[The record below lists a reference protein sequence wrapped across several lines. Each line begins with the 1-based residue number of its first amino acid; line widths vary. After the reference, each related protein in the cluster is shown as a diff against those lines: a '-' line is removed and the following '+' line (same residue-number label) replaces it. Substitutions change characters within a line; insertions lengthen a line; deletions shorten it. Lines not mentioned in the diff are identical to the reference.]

1 MGVLLE
7 IYGYQPLQ
15 NYENSTIILNG
26 FMVHFNVY
34 ERRTIIM
41 KLGLYWSYATRSL
54 IRGGQRTVL
63 AIFCVAVGVMAIV
76 ALQLVG
82 LSVNQAL
89 LGNIIEANG
98 GDIRLNADLAPLRQR
113 DLAYFD
119 KLKQQGRITEY
130 ATAYDPGGSITLPTG
145 GEVTF
150 SFIAISNNFPL
161 VGQANFV
168 APSHDLEI
176 QNVVTGKSVAMSSTV
191 FDALNAHIGNTYRV
205 KTLDGRFVP
214 ITVAAEFQEDGVF
227 RGPQIIISQATLN
240 AVPGPNGV
248 TEPAQYGTVYITV
261 PASNISSVRTQLSQ
275 QFPSAR
281 VITATDLLKQRQTQ
295 VDQIRLFLRIVGLLA
310 LFIGGI
316 GIINTM
322 QVLLRRRQIEIAML
336 KTTGYRQLDLY
347 VLFGLEAALLGI
359 LGGTVGTLVGLG
371 TSYLVR
377 GVVERAFFI
386 QLPIVLDTLT
396 IASGLLIGLA
406 TALIFGLL
414 PIVQASQ
421 VRPLSVLREISEHR
435 RVSSHIITVVLLI
448 VLSLLFVVLASAIL
462 GDVIT
467 AAIAVYGGA
476 GVIFSLALG
485 FGLLVLAISRLPVY
499 EKPRPR
505 MLLWILLAIGLT
517 ILSTLVLVALFLLG
531 EAARTL
537 TTSAGNSLIGTYAL
551 VVLAGM
557 GIVFVGGS
565 LVYLLA
571 TIVNSAV
578 MFTPRS
584 WKTAVML
591 AYRNLGR
598 QRLRTTTTLTALF
611 VGVFAIGMILILGQG
626 IKEAVNNTLSTLF
639 THNVFVVVPP
649 NQKPMVQNQLA
660 SLKGIDSGKTQ
671 VNPVV
676 PQVYPILVAGQD
688 INAILRSVRST
699 DKLNRRDIIGDL
711 TDVQGFDLSGGKNN
725 LPNIIL
731 KTGRNLQ
738 SKDAGTNAVVLSS
751 ELELSPVN
759 LRVGDTL
766 VVQSTDGT
774 VTKILKVVGFYDSTS
789 PQGNPNFAVM
799 LTDSAMAEQLGGSQ
813 TLEVFSLKVD
823 PKQVPALRKHLNTSV
838 PTAIILSVVDID
850 TLVNQVL
857 NNLIIMLTTVASL
870 AMIAGLII
878 IANAVAL
885 AMLERRREIGILK
898 SVGHTSKSILS
909 TVLIENG
916 LVGLL
921 GSLVAMLLVVGA
933 VTALSRF
940 VFHTELGIGPPLV
953 ALIISATSLITMIVA
968 TVVAWSAVRVRPLDV
983 LRYE

>member
-1 MGVLLE
+1 
-7 IYGYQPLQ
+7 
-15 NYENSTIILNG
+15 
-26 FMVHFNVY
+26 
-34 ERRTIIM
+34 M

-98 GDIRLNADLAPLRQR
+98 GDIRLNSELAPIRQP
-113 DLAYFD
+113 DLVYFE
-119 KLKQQGRITEY
+119 KLKRQGRITDY
-130 ATAYDPGGSITLPTG
+130 ATGYDPGGSITLSTG
-145 GEVTF
+145 EEETF
-150 SFIAISNNFPL
+150 AFIAVSRNFPL

-168 APSHDLEI
+168 APSHDLQI
-176 QNVVTGKSVAMSSTV
+176 QNVVTGNNVAMSATV
-191 FDALNAHIGNTYRV
+191 FEGLKAHIGSVYRV

-214 ITVAAEFQEDGVF
+214 VTVAAEFQEDGVF
-227 RGPQIIISQATLN
+227 RGPQVIISQTTLDS
-240 AVPGPNGV
+240 VPGPKGV
-248 TEPAQYGTVYITV
+248 LEPPQYGTVYMTV
-261 PASNISSVRTQLSQ
+261 PAANLTSVRTQLSQ

-281 VITATDLLKQRQTQ
+281 VVTATDLLKQRQSQ

-336 KTTGYRQLDLY
+336 KTTGYRQVDLY
-347 VLFGLEAALLGI
+347 ALFGLEAALLGI
-359 LGGTVGTLVGLG
+359 VGGIVGTLVGLG
-371 TSYLVR
+371 TSFLIHN
-377 GVVERAFFI
+377 VVESAFFI
-386 QLPIVLDTLT
+386 HLPIVVDMFTLVT
-396 IASGLLIGLA
+396 GLLIGLA

-421 VRPLSVLREISEHR
+421 IRPLSVLREIIEHKKF
-435 RVSSHIITVVLLI
+435 SSRFITICLLVLLS
-448 VLSLLFVVLASAIL
+448 VLFVSLAYTIL
-462 GDVIT
+462 GDVLT

-476 GVIFSLALG
+476 GVIFALALG
-485 FGLLVLAISRLPVY
+485 FSLLVIAISKLPVY

-505 MLLWILLAIGLT
+505 MLLWILMAVGF
-517 ILSTLVLVALFLLG
+517 ILLSVLVLVALLLLG
-531 EAARTL
+531 ITANTIAAK
-537 TTSAGNSLIGTYAL
+537 SGHDLIGTYVL
-551 VVLAGM
+551 VVLGCI
-557 GIVFVGGS
+557 GIVLAGGS
-565 LVYLLA
+565 LVYFLA
-571 TIVNSAV
+571 VIVNSIV

-611 VGVFAIGMILILGQG
+611 VGVFAIGLILILGQG
-626 IKEAVNNTLSTLF
+626 IKDTISTTLSTLF
-639 THNVFVVVPP
+639 THNVYVVVPP
-649 NQKPMVQNQLA
+649 NQKRAVQNQLA
-660 SLKGIDSGKTQ
+660 QSKGIDSGKTL
-671 VNPVV
+671 VNTVV
-676 PQVYPILVAGQD
+676 PQVYPILIAGRD
-688 INAILRSVRST
+688 LNTILRSVSKK
-699 DKLNRRDIIGDL
+699 DKINARDIVGDL
-711 TDVQGFDLSGGKNN
+711 TDLQGFDLSGGKNN
-725 LPNIIL
+725 LPTIIL
-731 KTGRNLQ
+731 RTGRNLQ
-738 SKDAGTNAVVLSS
+738 SKDAGTNAVILSS
-751 ELELSPVN
+751 ELQQHPVN
-759 LRVGDTL
+759 LRLGDTI
-766 VVQSTDGT
+766 VVQSADGT
-774 VTKILKVVGFYDSTS
+774 ASRVLKVVGFYDSSS
-789 PQGNPNFAVM
+789 PQGNPNFASI
-799 LTDSAMAEQLGGSQ
+799 LADTSLANQLGGSQ

-823 PKQVPALRKHLNTSV
+823 PNQVPVLKKHLNAAV
-838 PTAIILSVVDID
+838 PSAFILSVVDID

-857 NNLIIMLTTVASL
+857 NNLIIMLTTLASL
-870 AMIAGLII
+870 AMVAGLII

-933 VTALSRF
+933 ITALSKF
-940 VFHTELGIGPPLV
+940 VFHVDLGIGTPLV
-953 ALIISATSLITMIVA
+953 ALIIGATSLVTMFVA
-968 TVVAWSAVRVRPLDV
+968 LVVAWGAVRVRPLDV

>member
-1 MGVLLE
+1 
-7 IYGYQPLQ
+7 
-15 NYENSTIILNG
+15 
-26 FMVHFNVY
+26 
-34 ERRTIIM
+34 M

-54 IRGGQRTVL
+54 IRGGQRTIL

-82 LSVNQAL
+82 LSVNQSL

-113 DLAYFD
+113 DLAFFD
-119 KLKQQGRITEY
+119 KLKQQGRITDY

-145 GEVTF
+145 EEEAF
-150 SFIAISNNFPL
+150 SFIAVSSNFPL
-161 VGQANFV
+161 VGQANFI
-168 APSHDLEI
+168 APSHDLQI
-176 QNVVTGKSVAMSSTV
+176 QNVVTGNNVAMSSTV
-191 FDALNAHIGNTYRV
+191 FVALNAHIGSTYRV

-227 RGPQIIISQATLN
+227 RGPQVIISQAALN
-240 AVPGPNGV
+240 AISGPKGV
-248 TEPAQYGTVYITV
+248 VEPAQYGAIYMTV
-261 PASNISSVRTQLSQ
+261 PASNLNAVRTQLNQ
-275 QFPSAR
+275 QFPSTR
-281 VITATDLLKQRQTQ
+281 VITATDLFKQRQAE

-316 GIINTM
+316 GIINTI
-322 QVLLRRRQIEIAML
+322 QVLLRRRQVEIAML
-336 KTTGYRQLDLY
+336 KTTGYRQVDLY
-347 VLFGLEAALLGI
+347 ALFGLEAALLGI
-359 LGGTVGTLVGLG
+359 IGGVVGTLVGLG
-371 TSYLVR
+371 ISYLVR
-377 GVVERAFFI
+377 SVVEHAFFI
-386 QLPIVLDTLT
+386 HLPIVLDTLT

-421 VRPLSVLREISEHR
+421 VRPLSILREISEHR
-435 RVSSHIITVVLLI
+435 KISSRIITVVLLI
-448 VLSLLFVVLASAIL
+448 ILSLLFVVLASAIL
-462 GDVIT
+462 GDVLT

-485 FGLLVLAISRLPVY
+485 FGLLVLAISKLPVY

-505 MLLWILLAIGLT
+505 MFLWILMAIGIAL
-517 ILSTLVLVALFLLG
+517 LSLLVSGALFLLG
-531 EAARTL
+531 EAANAFA
-537 TTSAGNSLIGTYAL
+537 TSAGNSLIGTYTL
-551 VVLAGM
+551 VVLGGI
-557 GIVFVGGS
+557 GIVLIGGS

-571 TIVNSAV
+571 TIVNSV
-578 MFTPRS
+578 VVFTPRS

-626 IKEAVNNTLSTLF
+626 IKDTVNNTLSTLF

-649 NQKPMVQNQLA
+649 NQKQKVQNQLA
-660 SLKGIDSGKTQ
+660 NLKGIDSGKTQ
-671 VNPVV
+671 VNAVV
-676 PQVYPILVAGQD
+676 PQVYPILVAGRD
-688 INAILRSVRST
+688 INAILRSVHKT
-699 DKLNRRDIIGDL
+699 DKIDKEDILGNL
-711 TDVQGFDLSGGKNN
+711 TDIQGFDLSEGKNN
-725 LPNIIL
+725 LPAIAL
-731 KTGRNLQ
+731 KTGRNLHTR
-738 SKDAGTNAVVLSS
+738 DTGTNAVVLNS
-751 ELELSPVN
+751 ELELAPVN
-759 LRVGDTL
+759 LRIGDTI
-766 VVQSTDGT
+766 VVQSTDGS
-774 VTKILKVVGFYDSTS
+774 VTRILKVVGFYDSKS
-789 PQGNPNFAVM
+789 QQSNLNFASM
-799 LTDSAMAEQLGGSQ
+799 LADSAVAEQLGGSQ

-823 PKQVPALRKHLNTSV
+823 PGQVPELRKHLNTAV

-857 NNLIIMLTTVASL
+857 NNLIVMLTTISSL

-898 SVGHTSKSILS
+898 SVGHTSRSILS

-953 ALIISATSLITMIVA
+953 ALIIVATSLITTIVA
-968 TVVAWSAVRVRPLDV
+968 AVVAWSAVRVRPLDV

>member
-1 MGVLLE
+1 
-7 IYGYQPLQ
+7 
-15 NYENSTIILNG
+15 
-26 FMVHFNVY
+26 
-34 ERRTIIM
+34 
-41 KLGLYWSYATRSL
+41 
-54 IRGGQRTVL
+54 
-63 AIFCVAVGVMAIV
+63 MAIV

-82 LSVNQAL
+82 LSVNQSL

-113 DLAYFD
+113 DLAFFD
-119 KLKQQGRITEY
+119 KLKQQGQITDY

-145 GEVTF
+145 EEEAF
-150 SFIAISNNFPL
+150 SFIAVSSNFPL
-161 VGQANFV
+161 VGQANFI
-168 APSHDLEI
+168 APSHDLQI
-176 QNVVTGKSVAMSSTV
+176 QNVVTGNNVAMSSTV
-191 FDALNAHIGNTYRV
+191 FVALNAHIGSTYRV

-227 RGPQIIISQATLN
+227 RGPQVIISQAALN
-240 AVPGPNGV
+240 TVTGPNDV
-248 TEPAQYGTVYITV
+248 VEPAQYGAIYMTV
-261 PASNISSVRTQLSQ
+261 PASNLNAVRTQLNQ
-275 QFPSAR
+275 QFPSTR
-281 VITATDLLKQRQTQ
+281 VITATDLFKQRQAE

-316 GIINTM
+316 GIINTI
-322 QVLLRRRQIEIAML
+322 QVLLRRRQVEIAML
-336 KTTGYRQLDLY
+336 KTTGYRQGDLY
-347 VLFGLEAALLGI
+347 ALFGLEAALLGI
-359 LGGTVGTLVGLG
+359 IGGVVGTLVGLG
-371 TSYLVR
+371 ISYLVR
-377 GVVERAFFI
+377 SVVEHAFFI
-386 QLPIVLDTLT
+386 HLPIVLDTLT

-435 RVSSHIITVVLLI
+435 KISSRIITVVLLI
-448 VLSLLFVVLASAIL
+448 ILSLLFVVLASAIL
-462 GDVIT
+462 GDVLT
-467 AAIAVYGGA
+467 AAVAVYGGA

-485 FGLLVLAISRLPVY
+485 FGLLVLAISKLPVY

-505 MLLWILLAIGLT
+505 MLLWILMAIG
-517 ILSTLVLVALFLLG
+517 IAVLSLLVAGALFLLG
-531 EAARTL
+531 EAANAFATR
-537 TTSAGNSLIGTYAL
+537 AGNSLIGTYTL
-551 VVLAGM
+551 VVLGGI
-557 GIVFVGGS
+557 GIVLIGGS

-571 TIVNSAV
+571 TIVNSV
-578 MFTPRS
+578 VIFTPRS

-626 IKEAVNNTLSTLF
+626 IKDTVNNTLSTLF
-639 THNVFVVVPP
+639 THNVFVVVSP
-649 NQKPMVQNQLA
+649 NQKQKVQNQLA

-671 VNPVV
+671 VNVVV
-676 PQVYPILVAGQD
+676 PQVYPILIAGRD
-688 INAILRSVRST
+688 INAILRSVHKT
-699 DKLNRRDIIGDL
+699 DKIDKEDILGNL
-711 TDVQGFDLSGGKNN
+711 TDIQGFDLREGKNN
-725 LPNIIL
+725 LPAIAI
-731 KTGRNLQ
+731 KTGRNLHIR
-738 SKDAGTNAVVLSS
+738 DAGTNAVVLNS
-751 ELELSPVN
+751 ELELAPVN
-759 LRVGDTL
+759 LRIGDTI
-766 VVQSTDGT
+766 VVQSTDGS
-774 VTKILKVVGFYDSTS
+774 VTRILKVVGFYDSKS
-789 PQGNPNFAVM
+789 QRSNLNFASM
-799 LTDSAMAEQLGGSQ
+799 LADSAVAEQLGGSQ

-823 PKQVPALRKHLNTSV
+823 PGQVPELRKHLNTAV

-857 NNLIIMLTTVASL
+857 NNLIVMLTTIASL

-898 SVGHTSKSILS
+898 SVGHTSRSILS

-940 VFHTELGIGPPLV
+940 VFHTQLGIGPPLV
-953 ALIISATSLITMIVA
+953 ALIIVATSLITTIVA
-968 TVVAWSAVRVRPLDV
+968 AVVAWSAVRVRPLDV

>member
-1 MGVLLE
+1 
-7 IYGYQPLQ
+7 
-15 NYENSTIILNG
+15 
-26 FMVHFNVY
+26 
-34 ERRTIIM
+34 M

-54 IRGGQRTVL
+54 IRGGQRTIL

-82 LSVNQAL
+82 LSVNQSL

-113 DLAYFD
+113 DLAFFD
-119 KLKQQGRITEY
+119 KLKQQGRITDY

-145 GEVTF
+145 EEEAF
-150 SFIAISNNFPL
+150 SFIAVSSNFPL
-161 VGQANFV
+161 VGQANFI
-168 APSHDLEI
+168 APSHDLQI
-176 QNVVTGKSVAMSSTV
+176 QNVVTGNNVAMSSTV
-191 FDALNAHIGNTYRV
+191 FVALNAHIGSTYRV

-227 RGPQIIISQATLN
+227 RGPQVIISQAALN
-240 AVPGPNGV
+240 AISGPKDV
-248 TEPAQYGTVYITV
+248 VEPAQYGAIYMTV
-261 PASNISSVRTQLSQ
+261 PASNLNAVRTQLNQ
-275 QFPSAR
+275 QFPSTR
-281 VITATDLLKQRQTQ
+281 VITATDLFKQRQAE

-316 GIINTM
+316 GIINTI
-322 QVLLRRRQIEIAML
+322 QVLLRRRQVEIAML
-336 KTTGYRQLDLY
+336 KTTGYRQVDLY
-347 VLFGLEAALLGI
+347 ALFGLEAALLGI
-359 LGGTVGTLVGLG
+359 IGGVVGTLVGLG
-371 TSYLVR
+371 ISYLVR
-377 GVVERAFFI
+377 SVVEHAFFI
-386 QLPIVLDTLT
+386 HLPIVLDTLT

-421 VRPLSVLREISEHR
+421 VRPLSILREISEHR
-435 RVSSHIITVVLLI
+435 KISSRIITVVLLI
-448 VLSLLFVVLASAIL
+448 ILSLLFVVLASAIL
-462 GDVIT
+462 GDVLT

-485 FGLLVLAISRLPVY
+485 FGLLILAISKLPVY

-505 MLLWILLAIGLT
+505 MLLWILMAIGIAVLS
-517 ILSTLVLVALFLLG
+517 ILVSGALFLLG
-531 EAARTL
+531 EAANAFA
-537 TTSAGNSLIGTYAL
+537 TSAGNSLIGTYTL
-551 VVLAGM
+551 VVLGGI
-557 GIVFVGGS
+557 GIVLIGGS

-571 TIVNSAV
+571 TIVNSV
-578 MFTPRS
+578 VVFTPRS

-626 IKEAVNNTLSTLF
+626 IKDTVNNTLSTLF

-649 NQKPMVQNQLA
+649 NQKQKVQNQLA
-660 SLKGIDSGKTQ
+660 NLKGIDSGKTQ
-671 VNPVV
+671 VNVVV
-676 PQVYPILVAGQD
+676 PQVYPILVAGRD
-688 INAILRSVRST
+688 INAILRSVHKT
-699 DKLNRRDIIGDL
+699 DKIDKEDILGNL
-711 TDVQGFDLSGGKNN
+711 TDIQGFDLSEGKNN
-725 LPNIIL
+725 LPTIAL
-731 KTGRNLQ
+731 KTG
-738 SKDAGTNAVVLSS
+738 
-751 ELELSPVN
+751 ELAPVN
-759 LRVGDTL
+759 LRIGDTI
-766 VVQSTDGT
+766 VVQSTDGS
-774 VTKILKVVGFYDSTS
+774 VTRILKVVGFYDSKS
-789 PQGNPNFAVM
+789 QQSNLNFASM
-799 LTDSAMAEQLGGSQ
+799 LADSAVAEQLGGSQ

-823 PKQVPALRKHLNTSV
+823 PGQVPELRKHLNTAV

-857 NNLIIMLTTVASL
+857 NNLIVMLTTISSL

-898 SVGHTSKSILS
+898 SVGHTSRSILS

-953 ALIISATSLITMIVA
+953 ALIIVATSLITTIVA
-968 TVVAWSAVRVRPLDV
+968 AVVAWSAVRVRPLDV